1 MSSNRN
7 WQQKLEEIEA
17 EINRA
22 TASDS
27 QQSKT
32 ETVRPRIEIDP
43 SPQVRKWIE
52 SGRDWFKTLPQVG
65 KIAVGIGAVWLSFS
79 VLGAFLHIISSL
91 VSIAVMGLILYV
103 GYKFVFNSSDTK

>member
-22 TASDS
+22 TASAS

-43 SPQVRKWIE
+43 SPKVKNWLK
-52 SGRDWFKTLPQVG
+52 SGRDWFDTLPQVG

-79 VLGAFLHIISSL
+79 ILGAFLHIVSSL
-91 VSIAVMGLILYV
+91 ISIAFMGLILYV
-103 GYKFVFNSSDTK
+103 GYKFVFSSSDRK